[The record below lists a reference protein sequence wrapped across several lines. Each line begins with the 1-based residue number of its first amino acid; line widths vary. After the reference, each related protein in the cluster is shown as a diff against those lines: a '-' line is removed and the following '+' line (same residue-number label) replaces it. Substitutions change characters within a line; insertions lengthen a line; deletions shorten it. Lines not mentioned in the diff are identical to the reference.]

1 MRIFRR
7 LPPLLRVASLFGLL
21 CALASI
27 TLLVSALVTSLRS
40 LPKSSPDFG
49 REVVIGLN
57 LVMLGGAC
65 SFAVNTY
72 STRFRRPDR
81 GPFPLASWQSQVLA
95 IVLPAALP
103 ICALALAVVIPP
115 TALAWLVVIFFSVIA
130 AVVLLA
136 ANLYAVVKWH
146 ALT

>member
-1 MRIFRR
+1 MLIFCR
-7 LPPLLRVASLFGLL
+7 LPPLLRVASLFGLR
-21 CALASI
+21 CSLASI
-27 TLLVSALVTSLRS
+27 TLLVSALVRSLRS

-81 GPFPLASWQSQVLA
+81 GPFPLASWQSQALA

-115 TALAWLVVIFFSVIA
+115 TASRGWSSSSSPSLQRSCCSRPISTQWSRGT
-130 AVVLLA
+130 
-136 ANLYAVVKWH
+136 H
-146 ALT
+146 